1 MNSANELRKY
11 KELLDSGIIT
21 EEEFQEKKNS
31 LLSPISE
38 HSTEPLQSENTK
50 SRRNPNTKKLV
61 LVFAGILLALGIFLA
76 FGSLGKLGSERK
88 LEKAYISA
96 VTEAI
101 TPIMNEYDIDK
112 FEVEYEDKIYCK
124 DFSKLSDKNKF
135 NLLYEIH
142 TTYGIDH
149 PIEEE
154 DDISLASADIYVSER
169 GYYYLVNSL
178 QVSVLGNYDTAGLY
192 YSDGGGLRL
201 VYAADFW

>member
-38 HSTEPLQSENTK
+38 HSTEPLQSENSK

-61 LVFAGILLALGIFLA
+61 IVFAGILLALGIFLA
-76 FGSLGKLGSERK
+76 FGSLGKLGNERK

-101 TPIMNEYDIDK
+101 TPIMKEYDIDK

-124 DFSKLSDKNKF
+124 DFSELKTNSTYSMKF
-135 NLLYEIH
+135 ILPMVL
-142 TTYGIDH
+142 TT
-149 PIEEE
+149 
-154 DDISLASADIYVSER
+154 
-169 GYYYLVNSL
+169 
-178 QVSVLGNYDTAGLY
+178 Q
-192 YSDGGGLRL
+192 
-201 VYAADFW
+201 